1 MNRAI
6 LTGRLTKDPE
16 VRYTS
21 TQKAVATMR
30 IAVQNGKDTIFLN
43 VKAWNA
49 TAENCGKYLAKGSVI
64 GVDGSIHIDEYEKDG
79 QKRQA
84 FEIWADRVEFIET
97 GKREKSEEPEGFAQ
111 IEEAL
116 PF

>member
-1 MNRAI
+1 MNRVI

-16 VRYTS
+16 VRFTS
-21 TQKAVATMR
+21 TQKAVCSMR
-30 IAVQNGKDTIFLN
+30 LVVQQNKEAIFLN
-43 VKAWNA
+43 IKAWNQ
-49 TAENCGKYLAKGSVI
+49 TAENCGKYLAKGSLI
-64 GVDGSIHIDEYEKDG
+64 GVDGQIHMNEYEKDG

-97 GKREKSEEPEGFAQ
+97 GKKEKDDEPEDFQAIQ
-111 IEEAL
+111 EAI